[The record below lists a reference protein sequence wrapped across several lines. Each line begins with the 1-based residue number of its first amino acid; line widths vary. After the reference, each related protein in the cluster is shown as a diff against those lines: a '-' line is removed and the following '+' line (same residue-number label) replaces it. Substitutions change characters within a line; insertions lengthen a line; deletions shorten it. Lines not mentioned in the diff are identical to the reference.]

1 MISHLSGK
9 LVSKSPTALVVECNG
24 IGYEVNISLN
34 TYSKIIDSEQIKI
47 YTHLQVREDSHSIF
61 GFFDELERSVFRL
74 LISVSGIGANT
85 ARTMLSS
92 MPPNK
97 VIESIQSDNVVA
109 IQSIKGIGAKTAQ
122 RVIIDLKD
130 KILNLIDDKEF
141 NVSPN
146 NTQREEALSAL
157 SVLGYPIKQTQRI
170 VDSLISAEPDMPV
183 ERIIKNALNK
193 FCLLY
198 TSPSPR
204 DS

>member
-9 LVSKSPTALVVECNG
+9 LVSKSPTSLVVECNG

-34 TYSKIIDSEQIKI
+34 TYIKIIDSEQIKI
-47 YTHLQVREDSHSIF
+47 YTHLQIREDSHSIF

-130 KILNLIDDKEF
+130 KVLNLIDDNEF

-170 VDSLISAEPDMPV
+170 VDSLMNAEPDMPV

-193 FCLLY
+193 L
-198 TSPSPR
+198 
-204 DS
+204 

>member
-9 LVSKSPTALVVECNG
+9 LVSKSPTSLVVECTG

-34 TYSKIIDSEQIKI
+34 TYSRIIDSEQIKI
-47 YTHLQVREDSHSIF
+47 YTHLQIREDSHSIF

-130 KILNLIDDKEF
+130 KVLNLIDDNDF

-170 VDSLISAEPDMPV
+170 VDSLMNAEPDMPV

-193 FCLLY
+193 L
-198 TSPSPR
+198 
-204 DS
+204 

>member
-130 KILNLIDDKEF
+130 KVLNLADHKEF

-170 VDSLISAEPDMPV
+170 VDSLINAEPDMPV

-193 FCLLY
+193 L
-198 TSPSPR
+198 
-204 DS
+204 

>member
-34 TYSKIIDSEQIKI
+34 TYSRIIDSEQIKI
-47 YTHLQVREDSHSIF
+47 YTHLQIREDSHSIF

-130 KILNLIDDKEF
+130 KVLNLADDKEF

-170 VDSLISAEPDMPV
+170 VDSLINAEPDMPV

-193 FCLLY
+193 L
-198 TSPSPR
+198 
-204 DS
+204 

>member
-97 VIESIQSDNVVA
+97 VIESIQSDNVAA

-130 KILNLIDDKEF
+130 KVLNLIDDNEF

-170 VDSLISAEPDMPV
+170 VDSLINAEPDMPV

-193 FCLLY
+193 L
-198 TSPSPR
+198 
-204 DS
+204 

>member
-130 KILNLIDDKEF
+130 KVLNLIDDNEF

-170 VDSLISAEPDMPV
+170 VDSLMNAEPDMPV

-193 FCLLY
+193 L
-198 TSPSPR
+198 
-204 DS
+204 

>member
-34 TYSKIIDSEQIKI
+34 TYSRIIDSEQIKI
-47 YTHLQVREDSHSIF
+47 YTHLQIREDSHSIF

-97 VIESIQSDNVVA
+97 VIESIQSENVVA

-130 KILNLIDDKEF
+130 KVLNLSDDKEF

-170 VDSLISAEPDMPV
+170 VDSLMNAEPDMPV

-193 FCLLY
+193 L
-198 TSPSPR
+198 
-204 DS
+204 

>member
-9 LVSKSPTALVVECNG
+9 LVSKSPTSLVVECNG

-34 TYSKIIDSEQIKI
+34 TYSRIIDSEQIKI
-47 YTHLQVREDSHSIF
+47 YTHLQIREDSHSIF

-130 KILNLIDDKEF
+130 KVLNLTDEKEF

-170 VDSLISAEPDMPV
+170 VDSLMNAEPDMPV

-193 FCLLY
+193 L
-198 TSPSPR
+198 
-204 DS
+204 

>member
-34 TYSKIIDSEQIKI
+34 TYSRIIDSEQIKI
-47 YTHLQVREDSHSIF
+47 FTHLQVREDSHSIF

-130 KILNLIDDKEF
+130 KIINLIDDKEF

-157 SVLGYPIKQTQRI
+157 SVLGYPLKQTQRI

-193 FCLLY
+193 L
-198 TSPSPR
+198 
-204 DS
+204 

>member
-34 TYSKIIDSEQIKI
+34 TYSRIIDSEQIKI
-47 YTHLQVREDSHSIF
+47 YTHLQIREDSHSIF

-130 KILNLIDDKEF
+130 KVLNLTDDKEF

-170 VDSLISAEPDMPV
+170 VDSLMNAEPDMPV

-193 FCLLY
+193 L
-198 TSPSPR
+198 
-204 DS
+204 

>member
-9 LVSKSPTALVVECNG
+9 LVSKSPTSLVVECNG

-34 TYSKIIDSEQIKI
+34 TYSRIIDSEQIKI
-47 YTHLQVREDSHSIF
+47 YTHLQIREDSHSIF

-85 ARTMLSS
+85 ARSMLSS

-130 KILNLIDDKEF
+130 KVLNLIDDNDF

-170 VDSLISAEPDMPV
+170 VDSLMNAEPDMPV

-193 FCLLY
+193 L
-198 TSPSPR
+198 
-204 DS
+204 

>member
-9 LVSKSPTALVVECNG
+9 LVSKSPTSLVVECNG

-34 TYSKIIDSEQIKI
+34 TYSRIIDSEQIKI
-47 YTHLQVREDSHSIF
+47 YTHLQIREDSHSIF

-92 MPPNK
+92 MPPNR

-130 KILNLIDDKEF
+130 KVLNLTDDKEF

-170 VDSLISAEPDMPV
+170 VDSLINAEPDMPV

-193 FCLLY
+193 L
-198 TSPSPR
+198 
-204 DS
+204 

>member
-9 LVSKSPTALVVECNG
+9 LVSKSPTSLVVECNG

-34 TYSKIIDSEQIKI
+34 TYSRIIDSEQIKI
-47 YTHLQVREDSHSIF
+47 YTHLQIREDSHSIF

-130 KILNLIDDKEF
+130 KVLNLIDDNDF

-170 VDSLISAEPDMPV
+170 VDSLMNAEPDMPV

-193 FCLLY
+193 L
-198 TSPSPR
+198 
-204 DS
+204 

>member
-34 TYSKIIDSEQIKI
+34 TYSRIIDSEQIKI

-130 KILNLIDDKEF
+130 KIINLIDDKEF

-157 SVLGYPIKQTQRI
+157 SVLGYPIKQSQRI

-193 FCLLY
+193 L
-198 TSPSPR
+198 
-204 DS
+204 

>member
-34 TYSKIIDSEQIKI
+34 TYSRIIDSEQIKI

-193 FCLLY
+193 L
-198 TSPSPR
+198 
-204 DS
+204 